1 MPELD
6 TDLLTESLVE
16 ALETMAFI
24 SPMPWEGDL
33 PTAPHM
39 GYAVSIRHHTD
50 QVRTCRLIAPGEFA
64 EHLAANLLGDLE
76 PGQDPVVRN
85 SDALKELMNVVSGAM
100 LRAADAHSTATLAID
115 LPQVEIVHDANAW
128 SRLIGEPGAIQL
140 NADGFLLVLTL
151 SPGA

>member
-33 PTAPHM
+33 PVATSV
-39 GYAVSIRHHTD
+39 GYVVSIRHHTD
-50 QVRTCRLIAPGEFA
+50 QTRTCRLIAPGEFA
-64 EHLAANLLGDLE
+64 DHLANNLLGELE
-76 PGQDPVVRN
+76 EGQDAFVRA

-100 LRAADAHSTATLAID
+100 LRAAEAQSSAVLAID
-115 LPQVEIVHDANAW
+115 LPQVERVTDAGDWDRVINQD
-128 SRLIGEPGAIQL
+128 GVIQL
-140 NADGFLLVLTL
+140 NADGYLLVLSL
-151 SPGA
+151 STGV